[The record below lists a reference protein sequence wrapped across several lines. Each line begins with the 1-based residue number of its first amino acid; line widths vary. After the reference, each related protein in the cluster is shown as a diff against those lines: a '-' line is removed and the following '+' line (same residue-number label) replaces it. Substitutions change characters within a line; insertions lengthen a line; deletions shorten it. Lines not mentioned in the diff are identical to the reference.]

1 MKLPYMPFWVAVW
14 ITDTVHLTAEGSGAY
29 LHLVLH
35 YWANDAQ
42 GLPQD
47 DKSLARIA
55 RVTDKRWKAIK
66 PVLLPFF
73 KEGWRHSRVEREYAL
88 ALEKHEKRSRA
99 GKAGGKA
106 KAEAHQSSSI
116 AKAMPQ
122 QSSSIATAE
131 LEQCSSN
138 YNHNHKEVGGLDDAP
153 MSVANSL
160 TDKLAEICGFKDQ
173 HEWPTGW
180 YGAPMRVKSW
190 LDHGWQPKI
199 IETAVRAAIAS
210 KRDGPPG
217 SINYFEKAIARAHAD
232 AAAPLPIVKVVEAT
246 EITHVQQPRRPRVGE
261 GLDRLRARLR
271 AEDDAA
277 RDEGACAEQDRGAVE
292 ILPPRKT
299 GG

>member
-1 MKLPYMPFWVAVW
+1 MKLPYMPFWVGVW
-14 ITDTVHLTAEGSGAY
+14 IADTTHLTAEESGAY

-55 RVTDKRWKAIK
+55 RVSDKQWKAIK
-66 PVLLPFF
+66 PVLRPFF

-88 ALEKHEKRSRA
+88 ALAKHERRVKA

-106 KAEAHQSSSI
+106 KAEA
-116 AKAMPQ
+116 Q
-122 QSSSIATAE
+122 QSSSIATA
-131 LEQCSSN
+131 LPEQCSSN
-138 YNHNHKEVGGLDDAP
+138 HNHNHNHKEGGGLGDAA

-160 TDKLAEICGFKDQ
+160 TDKLAEICGFKTQ
-173 HEWPTGW
+173 HEWPVGW

-190 LDHGWQPKI
+190 LDHGWQPEI
-199 IETAVRAAIAS
+199 IETAVKAAVAT
-210 KRDGPPG
+210 KRDGPPN
-217 SINYFEKAIARAHAD
+217 SVNYFEKAIARAHAD
-232 AAAPLPIVKVVEAT
+232 AASPLPVVKIVEAT
-246 EITHVQQPRRPRVGE
+246 EITHVQQPRRPRIGE

-277 RDEGACAEQDRGAVE
+277 RDQGACAEPDRGIVE